1 MNPMGDPGRFDSE
14 SAYSLE
20 RHFPLQWRRGVAV
33 GDCARDSRIGRG
45 LFLRE
50 GWTCARDAEGGQA
63 SGRRFDL
70 PKRFFLSTGTRY
82 RYCTGTD
89 STTELYR

>member
-1 MNPMGDPGRFDSE
+1 MGDPGRFDSE

-50 GWTCARDAEGGQA
+50 GWTCARDAEGGEA

-70 PKRFFLSTGTRY
+70 SKRFFLPVPGTGTVLY
-82 RYCTGTD
+82 RY
-89 STTELYR
+89 